1 MQGSVVT
8 ASLRVVNPSVA
19 ATLQDRGREGYQRF
33 GVPVSGA
40 LDEASLAIANILV
53 GNAPQEA
60 ALEVL
65 AAGLTVTVCAESV
78 VLAIAGMAAPFTI
91 QSAQADVRIPP
102 FQTAIARSGDIVRF
116 PPPKGGAVFYVAA
129 AGGFDVPPVFGSKS
143 TYRRASLGGYEGRAL
158 QAGDDLPLRWPA
170 APACEAVL
178 LDVRLSAPDILRV
191 MRGPNAEYFAPPAFE
206 TLLTSAYTVA
216 PASDRMGLR
225 LQGPPLERAIEGELP
240 SQGTTAGGLQV
251 PSDGQPILL
260 LADRQTTGGYPRI
273 ATVIA
278 ADIAAAG
285 RLSAGMSIRFQDVSR
300 DEAVRLLTAQREWL
314 ASLPSLLKPVA
325 EAFSAERLLSSNLIG
340 GVTTG
345 AAEE

>member
-1 MQGSVVT
+1 MT
-8 ASLRVVNPSVA
+8 ASLRVINPGMAV
-19 ATLQDRGREGYQRF
+19 TLQDCGREGYQRF

-40 LDEASLAIANILV
+40 LDEVSLAIANILV

-65 AAGLTVTVCAESV
+65 AAGLSVTVCAECV
-78 VLAIAGMAAPFTI
+78 VFAVAGMADPFVVQT
-91 QSAQADVRIPP
+91 AQADVRVPP
-102 FQTAIARSGDIVRF
+102 LQTAIAKRGDILRF

-129 AGGFDVPPVFGSKS
+129 AGGFDVPCAFGSKS
-143 TYRRASLGGYEGRAL
+143 TYRRAALGGYEGRAL
-158 QAGDDLPLRWPA
+158 RAGDDLPLRWPA
-170 APACEAVL
+170 APARETVSLDARL
-178 LDVRLSAPDILRV
+178 LAPDILRV
-191 MRGPNAEYFAPPAFE
+191 MRGPNAEYFTPAAFE

-225 LQGPPLERAIEGELP
+225 LQGLPLEHAIEGELP

-285 RLSAGMSIRFQDVSR
+285 RLSAGMSIRFQEVNR
-300 DEAVRLLTAQREWL
+300 DEAVRLLKAQREWL
-314 ASLPSLLKPVA
+314 SSLPSLLKPAA

-340 GVTTG
+340 GVTAG
-345 AAEE
+345 DAGE